1 MSQGKIQSVCVRASV
16 ACAALLLA
24 ACTVCGCAA
33 VSGTTQNSGTSAQ
46 HSTGSAGA
54 GSAGSASSSGSSS
67 AAASSS
73 GAASAGATSAS
84 DSQQNAQ
91 TQNTEVDLEELSQSL
106 PKQGLPETYIDQ
118 SWLGTHDREQE
129 IDGATIYYWQA
140 RNGTD
145 DTVYSAKCEGGT
157 VVRVAKYYP
166 ASGYWPTLR
175 GLPDLY
181 TTTPFGDEGEDTA
194 NKYSPRDYDSAEEY
208 EADTGGSLDEWDR
221 Q

>member
-1 MSQGKIQSVCVRASV
+1 MSQGKIQSVCVRAIAV
-16 ACAALLLA
+16 CAAVLLLA
-24 ACTVCGCAA
+24 ACTLCGCAA
-33 VSGTTQNSGTSAQ
+33 VSGSSQSSGTSTQ
-46 HSTGSAGA
+46 HLTGSAGA
-54 GSAGSASSSGSSS
+54 SSADSSSSSASSGSSS
-67 AAASSS
+67 AGASSS
-73 GAASAGATSAS
+73 GSTSAS

-91 TQNTEVDLEELSQSL
+91 AQNTEVDLEELSQSL

-118 SWLGTHDREQE
+118 SWLGTHDRVQE
-129 IDGATIYYWQA
+129 LDDATIYYWQA

-181 TTTPFGDEGEDTA
+181 TTTPFDDEGEDTA

>member
-1 MSQGKIQSVCVRASV
+1 MSQGKIQSVCVRVSV

-33 VSGTTQNSGTSAQ
+33 ASSSSQSSNISAQ
-46 HSTGSAGA
+46 HSAGA
-54 GSAGSASSSGSSS
+54 TSADSSASSGSFS
-67 AAASSS
+67 AGTSSS
-73 GAASAGATSAS
+73 GAASAGSTSAS
-84 DSQQNAQ
+84 NQQSAHS
-91 TQNTEVDLEELSQSL
+91 QNTDVDPEELSQSL

-157 VVRVAKYYP
+157 VVRVTKFYP

-181 TTTPFGDEGEDTA
+181 TTTPFDDSDEDA
-194 NKYSPRDYDSAEEY
+194 SNKYSPRDYDSAEEY